1 MKHSHINKSEE
12 SGGGWVKKVKGMKE
26 PKLPVIKISHRNV
39 EHGVGNI
46 ARNIVITIPG
56 ARWVP
61 DLPR

>member
-1 MKHSHINKSEE
+1 MKK
-12 SGGGWVKKVKGMKE
+12 GKGMKAR
-26 PKLPVIKISHRNV
+26 KLPVIKVSHRNV

-56 ARWVP
+56 AGWVP

>member
-1 MKHSHINKSEE
+1 M
-12 SGGGWVKKVKGMKE
+12 KKVKGMKAR
-26 PKLPVIKISHRNV
+26 KLPVIKVSHRNV

-56 ARWVP
+56 AGWVP

>member
-1 MKHSHINKSEE
+1 M
-12 SGGGWVKKVKGMKE
+12 KKVKGMKKR
-26 PKLPVIKISHRNV
+26 KLPVIKVSHRNV